1 MASSQPTSPVRSPS
15 PDRFELSP
23 NSKLKKLLAGVDSD
37 SDEDS
42 TRVAKKTSP
51 FARRASPT
59 ASDRSNDA
67 PGRDS
72 SDEDVQP
79 RGRVASRM
87 QTAQDDARARVRNM
101 LQNATAKQSRA
112 GSADVEMANSAAPGA
127 GAPASDSEDDIVRPR
142 GRLASR
148 MQGVDKSAEQVTTPA
163 MEEPAAAAAAATGMH
178 QASRDA
184 EDSEMADGGADDE
197 EGGVSVRPR
206 KIRQR
211 QRRRSK
217 TPGSDVASPQREASP
232 GLFVTPS
239 KSPTS
244 AQPSSQAEDSGS
256 DAEVPVLKSNRFQA
270 LVEKKRQ
277 ERLAREAEEA
287 RKREARAAAAAE
299 ELGDD
304 NEDDV
309 SDISDDEGGRK
320 LTQTQ
325 KAKTRPS
332 RQASKKALEEMN
344 RETQRMQ
351 RAMQLAH
358 EAKTKKKIPKATL
371 FERFNFNPGGPAA
384 KDKLQS
390 SSRPQTPTSA
400 KSTDAEMRDQETPPS
415 SPPARVEDVLGKD
428 LVGLQSQAGAT
439 VPQPTTTGK
448 EQAEENDDDFPDLM
462 DMQAFARKPVDK
474 GKGKAQTPELDT
486 KRPSKRQVR
495 IKLPPMQA
503 NRVDL
508 GSGSNQDSGD
518 DDDLVILDEKRSKLD
533 ALFDRAPKDKTK
545 ESRSLYALRQLAHL
559 NSPERKAHRKNDRAA
574 MTPGELQAFLNQRAR
589 DQARLEKERRMEML
603 KAKGIHIQT
612 EEERERD
619 REQIEDMVA
628 RARREAEEIM
638 AREREDAKKEKR
650 SSDNADPLAWDD
662 SASDDDYVD
671 GENQN
676 AAEVELSGS
685 EVDDED
691 EDMVDGDAADEEDD
705 DAGGHDRN
713 NEDSAARPFVD
724 DDAEEDSASEGSSSG
739 VSFVDPDEEEERHRW
754 GASDEEADE
763 APAFVQARRPR
774 KPTAIVP
781 DEADEE
787 KDGLPALL
795 RARRQKRHT
804 AIISDDEDG
813 SDVEATLKPSTHNSL
828 MTPAPKSRTVDIT
841 PAPNSASP
849 EVPKS
854 VLRSANKTFI
864 PGLPVNA
871 GGPAGLGLTQIFA
884 GTMESQAAAPFEGS
898 PSQPMPTFDNFPDS
912 QFSQRVTDSAD
923 GMVLDSQPV
932 PATQQNETQA
942 GDESQIQFNF
952 TQSQTHG
959 LDSLLR
965 DDIMT
970 QASDMMNPSQDD
982 GFQDWTPLKERFVEP
997 PSATADTVA
1006 HDASQTADL
1015 SHQSPLVQ
1023 KRGRLIRKAAV
1034 ASDSEEEDEVADSIA
1049 KPTAFNVLQDAAAK
1063 EKKRKAREDF
1073 MKKKSKAKEM
1083 VEEQAEE
1090 SEDEYA
1096 GLGGVDGED
1105 SDDDDAA
1112 SVHEMIDD
1120 QTQNNQADGVA
1131 LAKFYADRAREDDE
1145 KQVDKLFKDIT
1156 TGMLRRK
1163 RGAGEFD
1170 LDDEDDGGEARRR
1183 MKRRQFAKMQKAL
1196 FADERISKVAEN
1208 PRNQAFMRTIE
1219 DIGSDEEMDFLYEPA
1234 PADSKDSQEESQ
1246 DNQPQGAASVVPDS
1260 QPAAIGSMAA
1270 PPKRAPAAERRTKP
1284 AKKPSNIG
1292 EIRETLSNLLD
1303 EPSGNSIISATDFG
1317 SDSEEEGAGAGG
1329 EDDTESSNKENANP
1343 RRRARHAGQ
1352 VVDRISLKRQGS
1364 SNVSNASAGGGGG
1377 RLAFAAPNSSGSGG
1391 FKVPALLRRATT
1403 NSLIS
1408 TGSSASTSGASG
1420 KGGAGG
1426 GAGGGFGEDAKIK
1439 TKAGKRSGISYLAR
1453 ENDRRKAVD
1462 EAEKRR
1468 EQRKFRAVE
1477 GRSKVVGGLFG
1488 AGKFE

>member
-37 SDEDS
+37 SDEDN
-42 TRVAKKTSP
+42 TQVPKKTSP
-51 FARRASPT
+51 FARRVSPT

-67 PGRDS
+67 PERDS
-72 SDEDVQP
+72 SDEDAQP
-79 RGRVASRM
+79 RGPLASRM
-87 QTAQDDARARVRNM
+87 QAAQDDARARVRNM
-101 LQNATAKQSRA
+101 LQHANAKQSRA
-112 GSADVEMANSAAPGA
+112 GSADVEMANSTAPGA
-127 GAPASDSEDDIVRPR
+127 PGSDSEDDIVRPR

-148 MQGVDKSAEQVTTPA
+148 MQGGDKSAEQVA
-163 MEEPAAAAAAATGMH
+163 RLVMEESAAVTGTH
-178 QASRDA
+178 QACKDG

-197 EGGVSVRPR
+197 EGEVSIRQR

-211 QRRRSK
+211 RSK
-217 TPGSDVASPQREASP
+217 TPESNVASPQREASP

-239 KSPTS
+239 KSPTA

-256 DAEVPVLKSNRFQA
+256 DADVPVLKSNRFQA
-270 LVEKKRQ
+270 LIEKKRN

-287 RKREARAAAAAE
+287 RKREARAAVAE

-304 NEDDV
+304 NDDDV

-358 EAKTKKKIPKATL
+358 EAKTKKKIPTATL
-371 FERFNFNPGGPAA
+371 FERFNFNPGGNAA

-390 SSRPQTPTSA
+390 SSGPQTPTSA
-400 KSTDAEMRDQETPPS
+400 KSTDAEMRDRDTPPS

-428 LVGLQSQAGAT
+428 LVGLQSHAGAT
-439 VPQPTTTGK
+439 VPQPTTVRPE
-448 EQAEENDDDFPDLM
+448 EQAVENEDDFPDLM

-474 GKGKAQTPELDT
+474 GKGKANTPEVDT

-495 IKLPPMQA
+495 IKLPPMKA

-518 DDDLVILDEKRSKLD
+518 DDDLVILDEKRSRLD

-559 NSPERKAHRKNDRAA
+559 DSPERKAQRKAGKAA

-619 REQIEDMVA
+619 REHIEDMVA

-650 SSDNADPLAWDD
+650 SSGKADPLAWDD
-662 SASDDDYVD
+662 SASDDDYVE

-676 AAEVELSGS
+676 AAEVDLSGS
-685 EVDDED
+685 EVDGED
-691 EDMVDGDAADEEDD
+691 DDMIDGDATDEENE
-705 DAGGHDRN
+705 DAGEQDRN
-713 NEDSAARPFVD
+713 KQDSAARPFVD
-724 DDAEEDSASEGSSSG
+724 EDAEEDSASEASSSG
-739 VSFVDPDEEEERHRW
+739 PSFVDPDEEEERHRW

-763 APAFVQARRPR
+763 APAFVQARRPK

-781 DEADEE
+781 DEEAD
-787 KDGLPALL
+787 DVPALI

-804 AIISDDEDG
+804 VIMSDDEDG
-813 SDVEATLKPSTHNSL
+813 SDVEATPKPKTRPFI

-841 PAPNSASP
+841 PAPNSASSP

-864 PGLPVNA
+864 PGLPVNV
-871 GGPAGLGLTQIFA
+871 GGPAGLCLTQIFA
-884 GTMESQAAAPFEGS
+884 GTMDSQTAAPFEGS
-898 PSQPMPTFDNFPDS
+898 PSQPMPTFDNNFPDS
-912 QFSQRVTDSAD
+912 QFSQRATDSAD
-923 GMVLDSQPV
+923 GMVIDSQLV
-932 PATQQNETQA
+932 PATEQNETLA

-970 QASDMMNPSQDD
+970 QASDMMDPTQDD
-982 GFQDWTPLKERFVEP
+982 GFQDWTPLKERFVDP
-997 PSATADTVA
+997 PSATADTVPG
-1006 HDASQTADL
+1006 DASQAGDL

-1023 KRGRLIRKAAV
+1023 KRGRLIRKAAL
-1034 ASDSEEEDEVADSIA
+1034 ASESEEEAEVADSIA

-1063 EKKRKAREDF
+1063 EKRRKAREDF
-1073 MKKKSKAKEM
+1073 IKKKSKAKEM

-1105 SDDDDAA
+1105 SDEDDAA

-1120 QTQNNQADGVA
+1120 QTQNNQADEVA
-1131 LAKFYADRAREDDE
+1131 IAKFYVDRAREDDE

-1170 LDDEDDGGEARRR
+1170 LDDDDDGGEARRR

-1234 PADSKDSQEESQ
+1234 PGGNKDSQDESQ
-1246 DNQPQGAASVVPDS
+1246 DNQPPSPAFIVPDS
-1260 QPAAIGSMAA
+1260 QPAATGTMAA

-1303 EPSGNSIISATDFG
+1303 EPSGNSIVSATDFG
-1317 SDSEEEGAGAGG
+1317 SDSEEEGG
-1329 EDDTESSNKENANP
+1329 DDVNNESSNKENANP
-1343 RRRARHAGQ
+1343 RRARHTGQ

-1364 SNVSNASAGGGGG
+1364 SNMSNASTGGGGG
-1377 RLAFAAPNSSGSGG
+1377 GGARLAFAAPNSNSGG

-1408 TGSSASTSGASG
+1408 TGSSASTASG
-1420 KGGAGG
+1420 KGGAAAAAA
-1426 GAGGGFGEDAKIK
+1426 AGTGSAGGFGDDAKIK
-1439 TKAGKRSGISYLAR
+1439 SKAGKRSGISYLAR

>member
-23 NSKLKKLLAGVDSD
+23 NTKLKKLLAAVDSD
-37 SDEDS
+37 SDDGD
-42 TRVAKKTSP
+42 TRVSTKTP
-51 FARRASPT
+51 QFARRASPAT
-59 ASDRSNDA
+59 SNRSNDA
-67 PGRDS
+67 PERAS
-72 SDEDVQP
+72 SDDDVQLQ
-79 RGRVASRM
+79 GQIASRM
-87 QTAQDDARARVRNM
+87 QSSRDDARARVRNM
-101 LQNATAKQSRA
+101 LQSSKAKQSR
-112 GSADVEMANSAAPGA
+112 GDSADVEMSVTAASLGH
-127 GAPASDSEDDIVRPR
+127 GSDSEDDIFRPR

-148 MQGVDKSAEQVTTPA
+148 MKGGDKMDSPPNLDKSTTEA
-163 MEEPAAAAAAATGMH
+163 MDTDQPSNDPE
-178 QASRDA
+178 DA
-184 EDSEMADGGADDE
+184 EMADGGADDE
-197 EGGVSVRPR
+197 EEDTPVKHR
-206 KIRQR
+206 KLKQR
-211 QRRRSK
+211 QRRSK
-217 TPGSDVASPQREASP
+217 TPDSNITTPQKDASP

-244 AQPSSQAEDSGS
+244 AQPSSQADGSGS
-256 DAEVPVLKSNRFQA
+256 DGDVPALKSNRFQA
-270 LVEKKRQ
+270 LVEKKRT

-287 RKREARAAAAAE
+287 RKREARAAVAE

-304 NEDDV
+304 NDDDV

-325 KAKTRPS
+325 KAKARPS
-332 RQASKKALEEMN
+332 RKASKKALEEMN

-358 EAKTKKKIPKATL
+358 EAKTKKKITKATL
-371 FERFNFNPGGPAA
+371 FERFNFNPGGNATNEKP
-384 KDKLQS
+384 QS
-390 SSRPQTPTSA
+390 SSRPQTPASV
-400 KSTDAEMRDQETPPS
+400 KSTDAEMRDPETPPS

-428 LVGLQSQAGAT
+428 LAGLQSQVGIP
-439 VPQPTTTGK
+439 VPLPTNSESQGQD
-448 EQAEENDDDFPDLM
+448 EEENDFPDLM

-474 GKGKAQTPELDT
+474 GKGKAVTPELDI
-486 KRPSKRQVR
+486 KPRSKRQVR

-503 NRVDL
+503 NRVEL
-508 GSGSNQDSGD
+508 GSENIHNDND
-518 DDDLVILDEKRSKLD
+518 DDDLLILDARRSKLD
-533 ALFDRAPKDKTK
+533 ALFDRAPKDKSK

-559 NSPERKAHRKNDRAA
+559 DSPERKSHKKSDKAA

-589 DQARLEKERRMEML
+589 DQARLEKQRRMEML
-603 KAKGIHIQT
+603 KAKGIHVQT

-650 SSDNADPLAWDD
+650 ASGKSDPLAWDD
-662 SASDDDYVD
+662 SGSDDDDYVEE
-671 GENQN
+671 GEDQN
-676 AAEVELSGS
+676 TGQVELSGS
-685 EVDDED
+685 EDDGDED
-691 EDMVDGDAADEEDD
+691 KVPGDDVDEQEDD
-705 DAGGHDRN
+705 DAAEQGSPKQ
-713 NEDSAARPFVD
+713 ESAARALVD
-724 DDAEEDSASEGSSSG
+724 EDAQDDSASEISASD

-763 APAFVQARRPR
+763 APAFVQARRPKR
-774 KPTAIVP
+774 PTAVV
-781 DEADEE
+781 
-787 KDGLPALL
+787 
-795 RARRQKRHT
+795 
-804 AIISDDEDG
+804 SDDED
-813 SDVEATLKPSTHNSL
+813 DVGATPKPKAHSVAF
-828 MTPAPKSRTVDIT
+828 TPVPKPKAAAFT
-841 PAPNSASP
+841 PGPNSASP
-849 EVPKS
+849 EVPTS

-871 GGPAGLGLTQIFA
+871 GSPAGLGLTQIFA
-884 GTMESQAAAPFEGS
+884 GTMDSQAAPFESS

-912 QFSQRVTDSAD
+912 QFSEKATDSVD
-923 GMVLDSQPV
+923 GMVLDSQPIS
-932 PATQQNETQA
+932 ATQQTEIQA
-942 GDESQIQFNF
+942 GDKESQIQFNF

-970 QASDMMNPSQDD
+970 QTSDFVDPTQDD
-982 GFQDWTPLKERFVEP
+982 GFQDWTPLKERFIEP
-997 PSATADTVA
+997 PSATADTVV
-1006 HDASQTADL
+1006 HDPSQVEDI
-1015 SHQSPLVQ
+1015 SHQSPLLQ
-1023 KRGRLIRKAAV
+1023 KRGRLRRKAVV
-1034 ASDSEEEDEVADSIA
+1034 ASDSEEEVEGAHSVT
-1049 KPTAFNVLQDAAAK
+1049 KPSAFNVLQDAAAK
-1063 EKKRKAREDF
+1063 EKRQKAREEF
-1073 MKKKSKAKEM
+1073 IKKKSKARDM
-1083 VEEQAEE
+1083 VEEQAQE

-1096 GLGGVDGED
+1096 GLGGADGED

-1120 QTQNNQADGVA
+1120 NTQNNKEDGVN
-1131 LAKFYADRAREDDE
+1131 LAKFYADRARADDE

-1196 FADERISKVAEN
+1196 FTDERISKVAEN

-1219 DIGSDEEMDFLYEPA
+1219 DIGSDEEMEFLYEPA
-1234 PADSKDSQEESQ
+1234 PNDNQDSQEDSQ
-1246 DNQPQGAASVVPDS
+1246 NNQAQSATAVVPDS
-1260 QPAAIGSMAA
+1260 QPVAAGSMRA
-1270 PPKRAPAAERRTKP
+1270 PAKPAKRAPAADRRTKTG
-1284 AKKPSNIG
+1284 KKPSDIG
-1292 EIRETLSNLLD
+1292 EIRETLSSLLD
-1303 EPSGNSIISATDFG
+1303 EPSGNSFVSATDFG
-1317 SDSEEEGAGAGG
+1317 SDSEEEGGD
-1329 EDDTESSNKENANP
+1329 ENDSESSNKENANP
-1343 RRRARHAGQ
+1343 RRGRIRHAGQ

-1364 SNVSNASAGGGGG
+1364 SNVSTTSNGG
-1377 RLAFAAPNSSGSGG
+1377 RLAFAAPNSSNAS

-1408 TGSSASTSGASG
+1408 TGSSTSG
-1420 KGGAGG
+1420 KGAAASNGG
-1426 GAGGGFGEDAKIK
+1426 SAGGFGEDAKIK
-1439 TKAGKRSGISYLAR
+1439 SKAGKKSGISYLAR

>member
-23 NSKLKKLLAGVDSD
+23 NSKLKKLLANVDSD
-37 SDEDS
+37 SDEDN
-42 TRVAKKTSP
+42 TRVPTRASP
-51 FARRASPT
+51 FARRGSPT

-67 PGRDS
+67 PERDS

-79 RGRVASRM
+79 RGRIASRM
-87 QTAQDDARARVRNM
+87 QTAQDDARARVRDM
-101 LQNATAKQSRA
+101 LQNSNARQGRA
-112 GSADVEMANSAAPGA
+112 GSADVEMADSTAA
-127 GAPASDSEDDIVRPR
+127 GAQGSDSEDDIIQPR

-148 MQGVDKSAEQVTTPA
+148 MKGGDKSIEQVTRPDV
-163 MEEPAAAAAAATGMH
+163 EESTTAALGTD
-178 QASRDA
+178 QASKDIEDA
-184 EDSEMADGGADDE
+184 EMADGGADDE
-197 EGGVSVRPR
+197 EGGASVRPR

-211 QRRRSK
+211 QRRSK
-217 TPGSDVASPQREASP
+217 TPESNIVSPHKEASP

-256 DAEVPVLKSNRFQA
+256 DADVPVLKSNRFQA
-270 LVEKKRQ
+270 LVEKKRN

-287 RKREARAAAAAE
+287 RKREARAAAAE

-304 NEDDV
+304 NDDDV

-325 KAKTRPS
+325 KAKNRPS

-344 RETQRMQ
+344 RETQRIQ

-358 EAKTKKKIPKATL
+358 EAKTKKKITTATL
-371 FERFNFNPGGPAA
+371 FERFNFNPGGKAA
-384 KDKLQS
+384 KEKLQS

-428 LVGLQSQAGAT
+428 LAGLQSQAGAP
-439 VPQPTTTGK
+439 VPQPTTARPE
-448 EQAEENDDDFPDLM
+448 EQAEGNEDDFPDLM

-474 GKGKAQTPELDT
+474 GKGKAKTPELDT
-486 KRPSKRQVR
+486 KRSSKRQVR

-503 NRVDL
+503 NRIDL
-508 GSGSNQDSGD
+508 GTGSNQDSGD
-518 DDDLVILDEKRSKLD
+518 DDDLLILDEKRSKLD

-559 NSPERKAHRKNDRAA
+559 NSPERKAHRKTDKAA

-589 DQARLEKERRMEML
+589 DQARAEKERRMEML

-619 REQIEDMVA
+619 REQIEDIVA

-638 AREREDAKKEKR
+638 ARERDDAKKEKR
-650 SSDNADPLAWDD
+650 SSDKFDPLAWDE
-662 SASDDDYVD
+662 SGSDDDYVEE
-671 GENQN
+671 GEKQSD
-676 AAEVELSGS
+676 AEVELSGS
-685 EVDDED
+685 EED
-691 EDMVDGDAADEEDD
+691 EEDENMVDGDAVDEENDD
-705 DAGGHDRN
+705 DAGEQDRT
-713 NEDSAARPFVD
+713 EQDSAARPFVD
-724 DDAEEDSASEGSSSG
+724 EDAEEDSASEASSSG
-739 VSFVDPDEEEERHRW
+739 LSFVDPDEEEERHRW
-754 GASDEEADE
+754 GASDEEADT
-763 APAFVQARRPR
+763 APAFVQARRPK

-781 DEADEE
+781 DEEADET
-787 KDGLPALL
+787 PALV
-795 RARRQKRHT
+795 RGRRPKRPT

-813 SDVEATLKPSTHNSL
+813 SDVEATPKPKTHPST
-828 MTPAPKSRTVDIT
+828 MTPAPKLRTVDIT

-884 GTMESQAAAPFEGS
+884 GTMDSQAAALGGS

-912 QFSQRVTDSAD
+912 QFSQKATDSAD

-970 QASDMMNPSQDD
+970 QASDLMNPSQDD

-997 PSATADTVA
+997 PSASADTVV
-1006 HDASQTADL
+1006 HDVSQAMDL

-1034 ASDSEEEDEVADSIA
+1034 ASDSEEEVEGADSIT
-1049 KPTAFNVLQDAAAK
+1049 KPTAFNILQDAAAK

-1073 MKKKSKAKEM
+1073 IKKKSKAKEM

-1105 SDDDDAA
+1105 SDDDDA

-1131 LAKFYADRAREDDE
+1131 LAKFYA
-1145 KQVDKLFKDIT
+1145 
-1156 TGMLRRK
+1156 
-1163 RGAGEFD
+1163 
-1170 LDDEDDGGEARRR
+1170 
-1183 MKRRQFAKMQKAL
+1183 
-1196 FADERISKVAEN
+1196 
-1208 PRNQAFMRTIE
+1208 
-1219 DIGSDEEMDFLYEPA
+1219 
-1234 PADSKDSQEESQ
+1234 
-1246 DNQPQGAASVVPDS
+1246 
-1260 QPAAIGSMAA
+1260 
-1270 PPKRAPAAERRTKP
+1270 
-1284 AKKPSNIG
+1284 
-1292 EIRETLSNLLD
+1292 
-1303 EPSGNSIISATDFG
+1303 
-1317 SDSEEEGAGAGG
+1317 
-1329 EDDTESSNKENANP
+1329 
-1343 RRRARHAGQ
+1343 
-1352 VVDRISLKRQGS
+1352 
-1364 SNVSNASAGGGGG
+1364 
-1377 RLAFAAPNSSGSGG
+1377 
-1391 FKVPALLRRATT
+1391 
-1403 NSLIS
+1403 
-1408 TGSSASTSGASG
+1408 
-1420 KGGAGG
+1420 
-1426 GAGGGFGEDAKIK
+1426 
-1439 TKAGKRSGISYLAR
+1439 
-1453 ENDRRKAVD
+1453 
-1462 EAEKRR
+1462 
-1468 EQRKFRAVE
+1468 
-1477 GRSKVVGGLFG
+1477 
-1488 AGKFE
+1488 

>member
-37 SDEDS
+37 SDDDNN
-42 TRVAKKTSP
+42 RVPKKKTSP

-59 ASDRSNDA
+59 ASNRSHDA
-67 PGRDS
+67 PERDS
-72 SDEDVQP
+72 SDDDVRP
-79 RGRVASRM
+79 SGPIASRM
-87 QTAQDDARARVRNM
+87 QAAQDDARARVRDM
-101 LQNATAKQSRA
+101 LQNPNAKQSRA
-112 GSADVEMANSAAPGA
+112 GSADIEMADSAAA
-127 GAPASDSEDDIVRPR
+127 GARGSDSEDDIVRPR

-148 MQGVDKSAEQVTTPA
+148 MQGGDKTAEQVTRSDT
-163 MEEPAAAAAAATGMH
+163 EETATTAIITDQSSKGVV
-178 QASRDA
+178 

-197 EGGVSVRPR
+197 KGGVSVRPR

-211 QRRRSK
+211 QRRSK
-217 TPGSDVASPQREASP
+217 TPESNVASPQREASP

-244 AQPSSQAEDSGS
+244 AQPSSQAGDSGS
-256 DAEVPVLKSNRFQA
+256 DADVPVLKSNRFQA
-270 LVEKKRQ
+270 LVEKKRN

-287 RKREARAAAAAE
+287 RKREARAAAAQ

-358 EAKTKKKIPKATL
+358 EAKTKKKIPTSTL
-371 FERFNFNPGGPAA
+371 FERFNFNPGGHAA
-384 KDKLQS
+384 KEKLQS

-439 VPQPTTTGK
+439 VPQPTTTRPEK
-448 EQAEENDDDFPDLM
+448 QAEDNDDDFPDLM

-474 GKGKAQTPELDT
+474 GKGKARTPERDT

-508 GSGSNQDSGD
+508 GSWSNQDSGD
-518 DDDLVILDEKRSKLD
+518 DDDLVILDERRSKLD
-533 ALFDRAPKDKTK
+533 ALFERAPKDKTK

-559 NSPERKAHRKNDRAA
+559 NSPERKAHRKTDKAA
-574 MTPGELQAFLNQRAR
+574 MTPGQLQAFLNQRAR
-589 DQARLEKERRMEML
+589 DQAKLEKERRMEML

-619 REQIEDMVA
+619 REQVEDMVA

-650 SSDNADPLAWDD
+650 SSSTADPLAWDD
-662 SASDDDYVD
+662 SASDDDYVEGD
-671 GENQN
+671 NQS

-685 EVDDED
+685 DVDEED
-691 EDMVDGDAADEEDD
+691 EEMVDGEAVGEEND
-705 DAGGHDRN
+705 DAGEQDRGN
-713 NEDSAARPFVD
+713 QDSAARPFVD
-724 DDAEEDSASEGSSSG
+724 EDAEEDSGSEASSSG
-739 VSFVDPDEEEERHRW
+739 LSFVDPDEEEERHRW

-763 APAFVQARRPR
+763 APAFAQARRPKR
-774 KPTAIVP
+774 PTAIVP
-781 DEADEE
+781 DEEAD
-787 KDGLPALL
+787 DVPALM
-795 RARRQKRHT
+795 RARRQKRLT

-813 SDVEATLKPSTHNSL
+813 SDVEATPKPKTHPST

-841 PAPNSASP
+841 PAPNSDSP

-884 GTMESQAAAPFEGS
+884 GTMDSQAGAPFEGS

-912 QFSQRVTDSAD
+912 QFSQKATDSAD
-923 GMVLDSQPV
+923 GMVFDSQPV
-932 PATQQNETQA
+932 PATQQNETQT
-942 GDESQIQFNF
+942 GDESQIEFNF
-952 TQSQTHG
+952 SQSQTHG

-970 QASDMMNPSQDD
+970 QASDGMNPTQDD
-982 GFQDWTPLKERFVEP
+982 GFQDWTPLKERFIEP
-997 PSATADTVA
+997 LSATADTVA
-1006 HDASQTADL
+1006 HDASQAVDL

-1023 KRGRLIRKAAV
+1023 KRGRLIRKAAA
-1034 ASDSEEEDEVADSIA
+1034 ASDSEEEIEGADSIT

-1063 EKKRKAREDF
+1063 EKKRKAREEF
-1073 MKKKSKAKEM
+1073 IKKKSKAKEM
-1083 VEEQAEE
+1083 VHEQAEE

-1170 LDDEDDGGEARRR
+1170 LDDDDDGGEARRR

-1208 PRNQAFMRTIE
+1208 PRNHAFMRTIE

-1234 PADSKDSQEESQ
+1234 PGDNKDSQEDSQ
-1246 DNQPQGAASVVPDS
+1246 DNQPQSTASVVPDS
-1260 QPAAIGSMAA
+1260 QPAAAGTMNA

-1303 EPSGNSIISATDFG
+1303 DPSGNSIISATDFG
-1317 SDSEEEGAGAGG
+1317 SDSEEEGGD
-1329 EDDTESSNKENANP
+1329 EDNTESSNKENANP
-1343 RRRARHAGQ
+1343 RRARHAGQ

-1364 SNVSNASAGGGGG
+1364 SNVSNASTGGGGG
-1377 RLAFAAPNSSGSGG
+1377 GARLAFAAPNSSSGG

-1408 TGSSASTSGASG
+1408 TGSSSAASR
-1420 KGGAGG
+1420 KGGGGAAAAAGG
-1426 GAGGGFGEDAKIK
+1426 GSSAGAGSAGGFGEDAKIK
-1439 TKAGKRSGISYLAR
+1439 SKAGKRSGISYLAR

>member
-23 NSKLKKLLAGVDSD
+23 NSKLKKLLAAVDSD
-37 SDEDS
+37 SDDGHNRAA
-42 TRVAKKTSP
+42 TTTP
-51 FARRASPT
+51 QFAQRASPT
-59 ASDRSNDA
+59 ASNRSNDA
-67 PGRDS
+67 PERDS
-72 SDEDVQP
+72 SDDDVHP
-79 RGRVASRM
+79 RGRIASRM
-87 QTAQDDARARVRNM
+87 QNGQNDARARVREL
-101 LQNATAKQSRA
+101 LQNADAKQSRG
-112 GSADVEMANSAAPGA
+112 GSADVVMADT
-127 GAPASDSEDDIVRPR
+127 ASGLGQGSEDDIFRPR

-148 MQGVDKSAEQVTTPA
+148 MQGGDKKTEENTDSSPKKSAKEA
-163 MEEPAAAAAAATGMH
+163 MATNH
-178 QASRDA
+178 PSNDP
-184 EDSEMADGGADDE
+184 EDIQMADGGADDE
-197 EGGVSVRPR
+197 QEDDTPAKPR
-206 KIRQR
+206 KLKQR
-211 QRRRSK
+211 QRRSK
-217 TPGSDVASPQREASP
+217 TPESDIATPQKEASP

-244 AQPSSQAEDSGS
+244 AQPSSQAEGSGS
-256 DAEVPVLKSNRFQA
+256 EDDVPALKSNRFQA
-270 LVEKKRQ
+270 LVEKKRK

-299 ELGDD
+299 LGDD
-304 NEDDV
+304 NDDDV

-325 KAKTRPS
+325 KAKARPS
-332 RQASKKALEEMN
+332 RKASKKALEEMN

-358 EAKTKKKIPKATL
+358 EAKTKKKITKATL
-371 FERFNFNPGGPAA
+371 FERFNFNPGGNAM
-384 KDKLQS
+384 KEKLQS
-390 SSRPQTPTSA
+390 SRRPQTPGSA
-400 KSTDAEMRDQETPPS
+400 KSTDAEMRDPETPPS

-428 LVGLQSQAGAT
+428 LAGLQTQGGVSA
-439 VPQPTTTGK
+439 PQLTS
-448 EQAEENDDDFPDLM
+448 AEVEGQTEKDKDDFPDLLD

-474 GKGKAQTPELDT
+474 SKGKAETPELDI
-486 KRPSKRQVR
+486 KPLSKRQVR
-495 IKLPPMQA
+495 IKLPPMQS
-503 NRVDL
+503 NRVEL
-508 GSGSNQDSGD
+508 GPGNNNDGD
-518 DDDLVILDEKRSKLD
+518 DDDLVILDAKRSKLD
-533 ALFDRAPKDKTK
+533 ALFERAPTDKSK

-559 NSPERKAHRKNDRAA
+559 DSPERKAHKKSGKAA
-574 MTPGELQAFLNQRAR
+574 MTSGELLAFLNQRAR

-603 KAKGIHIQT
+603 KAKGIHVQT

-650 SSDNADPLAWDD
+650 ASGKADPLAWDD
-662 SASDDDYVD
+662 SGSDDDYVE
-671 GENQN
+671 GEEEQIS
-676 AAEVELSGS
+676 AEVELSGS
-685 EVDDED
+685 EEEEEDEQMVLGDDDDEQ
-691 EDMVDGDAADEEDD
+691 EDD
-705 DAGGHDRN
+705 
-713 NEDSAARPFVD
+713 NEERGRLKQESAALGFVD
-724 DDAEEDSASEGSSSG
+724 DDAEDGSASEISASDR
-739 VSFVDPDEEEERHRW
+739 SFVDPDEEEERHRW
-754 GASDEEADE
+754 GASDEEADK
-763 APAFVQARRPR
+763 APAFVQARRP
-774 KPTAIVP
+774 
-781 DEADEE
+781 
-787 KDGLPALL
+787 
-795 RARRQKRHT
+795 KRPT
-804 AIISDDEDG
+804 AIISDDEDEL
-813 SDVEATLKPSTHNSL
+813 DIEATPKPKAHSVTF
-828 MTPAPKSRTVDIT
+828 TPAPKPKAAAFT
-841 PAPNSASP
+841 PAPNSDSP
-849 EVPKS
+849 EVPTS

-884 GTMESQAAAPFEGS
+884 GTMDSQAMPFEGS

-912 QFSQRVTDSAD
+912 QFSQRATDSAD

-932 PATQQNETQA
+932 SATQQDETQV
-942 GDESQIQFNF
+942 GDKESQIQFNF

-970 QASDMMNPSQDD
+970 QTSDFMNPTQDD

-1006 HDASQTADL
+1006 HDPSQVEDI
-1015 SHQSPLVQ
+1015 SHQSPLLQ
-1023 KRGRLIRKAAV
+1023 KRGRLRRKAVV
-1034 ASDSEEEDEVADSIA
+1034 ASDSEDEANETNSA
-1049 KPTAFNVLQDAAAK
+1049 TKPSAFNVLQDAAAK
-1063 EKKRKAREDF
+1063 EKKRKAREEF
-1073 MKKKSKAKEM
+1073 IKKNSKAKEM
-1083 VEEQAEE
+1083 VEEQAQE

-1120 QTQNNQADGVA
+1120 HTQGNQADDIN
-1131 LAKFYADRAREDDE
+1131 LAKFYADRARAEDE

-1234 PADSKDSQEESQ
+1234 PDDNKDSQEGSQ
-1246 DNQPQGAASVVPDS
+1246 DNQAPKSASVVPDS
-1260 QPAAIGSMAA
+1260 QPVAAGNMNA
-1270 PPKRAPAAERRTKP
+1270 PARRAPAADRRPKTG
-1284 AKKPSNIG
+1284 KKPSDIG

-1303 EPSGNSIISATDFG
+1303 EPSGNSIISATEFG
-1317 SDSEEEGAGAGG
+1317 SDSEDDGGDEEDG
-1329 EDDTESSNKENANP
+1329 ESSNKENTNP
-1343 RRRARHAGQ
+1343 RRGRTQHAGQ

-1364 SNVSNASAGGGGG
+1364 SNVSTTSNGG
-1377 RLAFAAPNSSGSGG
+1377 RMAFAAPNSSSAG

-1408 TGSSASTSGASG
+1408 TGSSASG
-1420 KGGAGG
+1420 KGAAASNGG
-1426 GAGGGFGEDAKIK
+1426 SAGGFGDDAKIK
-1439 TKAGKRSGISYLAR
+1439 SKAGKKSGISYLAR
-1453 ENDRRKAVD
+1453 ENDRRKAID

-1468 EQRKFRAVE
+1468 EQKKFRAVE

>member
-23 NSKLKKLLAGVDSD
+23 NSKLKKLLATVDSD
-37 SDEDS
+37 SDEDNPRPP
-42 TRVAKKTSP
+42 TKTP
-51 FARRASPT
+51 HFARRASPT

-67 PGRDS
+67 PERAS
-72 SDEDVQP
+72 SDEDAQP

-87 QTAQDDARARVRNM
+87 QSGRDDARARVRDM
-101 LQNATAKQSRA
+101 LQNSDAKQSRTN
-112 GSADVEMANSAAPGA
+112 SDDVEMTDTVATGA
-127 GAPASDSEDDIVRPR
+127 QGSDSEDDIVQPR

-148 MQGVDKSAEQVTTPA
+148 MQGGDRSTDQGTRPGPEESAAEAIGTDQPSNSH
-163 MEEPAAAAAAATGMH
+163 E
-178 QASRDA
+178 DA
-184 EDSEMADGGADDE
+184 EMADGGADDE
-197 EGGVSVRPR
+197 EEAVSVRPR
-206 KIRQR
+206 KLKQR
-211 QRRRSK
+211 QRRSK
-217 TPGSDVASPQREASP
+217 TPESNLGTPQKEASP

-244 AQPSSQAEDSGS
+244 AQPSSQAEGSGS
-256 DAEVPVLKSNRFQA
+256 DEDVPVLKSNRFQA
-270 LVEKKRQ
+270 LVEKKRN

-287 RKREARAAAAAE
+287 RKREARAAAAE

-304 NEDDV
+304 NGDDV

-332 RQASKKALEEMN
+332 RQASKRALEEMN

-358 EAKTKKKIPKATL
+358 EAKTKKKITKATL
-371 FERFNFNPGGPAA
+371 FERFNFNPGGNAT
-384 KDKLQS
+384 KEKLQS

-400 KSTDAEMRDQETPPS
+400 KSTDAEMRDPETPPS

-428 LVGLQSQAGAT
+428 LVGLQSQAGVP
-439 VPQPTTTGK
+439 VPQPTAARIE
-448 EQAEENDDDFPDLM
+448 EQAEEDKDDFPDLM
-462 DMQAFARKPVDK
+462 DMQAFARKPIDK
-474 GKGKAQTPELDT
+474 GKQKAATPELDT

-508 GSGSNQDSGD
+508 GSGSNQDSHD
-518 DDDLVILDEKRSKLD
+518 DDDLVILDAKRSKLD

-559 NSPERKAHRKNDRAA
+559 DSPERKAHRKTDKAA

-589 DQARLEKERRMEML
+589 DQARLEKERRVEML
-603 KAKGIHIQT
+603 RAKGVHIQT

-650 SSDNADPLAWDD
+650 ASGKVDPLAWDE
-662 SASDDDYVD
+662 SGSDDDYVAEA
-671 GENQN
+671 ENEST
-676 AAEVELSGS
+676 AEVELSGS
-685 EVDDED
+685 EE
-691 EDMVDGDAADEEDD
+691 EEDD
-705 DAGGHDRN
+705 DAMVLGDDAIDQDDEAGEQERLN
-713 NEDSAARPFVD
+713 QESAARPFVD
-724 DDAEEDSASEGSSSG
+724 EDAEDDSASEASSSG
-739 VSFVDPDEEEERHRW
+739 PSFVDPDEEEERHRW

-763 APAFVQARRPR
+763 APAFVQARRPK

-781 DEADEE
+781 DDEE
-787 KDGLPALL
+787 DEDEARALVQ
-795 RARRQKRHT
+795 ARRRKRPT

-813 SDVEATLKPSTHNSL
+813 LDVEATPRPKAHPATL
-828 MTPAPKSRTVDIT
+828 TPAPKPKAVEFT

-884 GTMESQAAAPFEGS
+884 GTMDSQTMPFEGS
-898 PSQPMPTFDNFPDS
+898 PSQPMPTFDNFPVS
-912 QFSQRVTDSAD
+912 QFSQKATDSAD

-942 GDESQIQFNF
+942 GDQESQIQFNF

-959 LDSLLR
+959 LESLMR

-970 QASDMMNPSQDD
+970 QASDLMNPTQDD

-997 PSATADTVA
+997 PSATADTVVQ
-1006 HDASQTADL
+1006 DPSEASDL

-1023 KRGRLIRKAAV
+1023 KRGRLRRKAAV
-1034 ASDSEEEDEVADSIA
+1034 APDSEEEVDGADSTT
-1049 KPTAFNVLQDAAAK
+1049 KPSAFNILQDAAAK
-1063 EKKRKAREDF
+1063 EKKRKEREDF
-1073 MKKKSKAKEM
+1073 IKRKSKAKEM

-1120 QTQNNQADGVA
+1120 KTQNNQADGLE
-1131 LAKFYADRAREDDE
+1131 LAKFYADRARADDE

-1170 LDDEDDGGEARRR
+1170 LDDDDDGGEARRR

-1234 PADSKDSQEESQ
+1234 PGDNKDSQEGSQ
-1246 DNQPQGAASVVPDS
+1246 DNQAQSAVSIVPDS
-1260 QPAAIGSMAA
+1260 QPKAAGTMGT
-1270 PPKRAPAAERRTKP
+1270 PPKRAPAAERRTKTG
-1284 AKKPSNIG
+1284 KKPSDIG

-1317 SDSEEEGAGAGG
+1317 SDSEEEGDD
-1329 EDDTESSNKENANP
+1329 EDDGGSSNKENANP
-1343 RRRARHAGQ
+1343 RRSRARHAGQ
-1352 VVDRISLKRQGS
+1352 VVDRITLKRQGS
-1364 SNVSNASAGGGGG
+1364 SNVSNASNGG
-1377 RLAFAAPNSSGSGG
+1377 RLAFAAPSSSSAG

-1408 TGSSASTSGASG
+1408 TGSSSASG
-1420 KGGAGG
+1420 KGGAA
-1426 GAGGGFGEDAKIK
+1426 GAGSAGGFGEDAKIK
-1439 TKAGKRSGISYLAR
+1439 SKAGKKSGISYLAR

>member
-23 NSKLKKLLAGVDSD
+23 NSKLKKLLAAVDSD
-37 SDEDS
+37 SDEENPRLP
-42 TRVAKKTSP
+42 TKTP
-51 FARRASPT
+51 HFARRASPT

-67 PGRDS
+67 PERAS
-72 SDEDVQP
+72 SDEDAQP

-87 QTAQDDARARVRNM
+87 QSGRHDARARVRDM
-101 LQNATAKQSRA
+101 LQNSDAKQSRTN
-112 GSADVEMANSAAPGA
+112 SDDVEMTGTVATGA
-127 GAPASDSEDDIVRPR
+127 QGSDSEDDIVQPR

-148 MQGVDKSAEQVTTPA
+148 MQGGDTSTDQGTRPGPEKSAAEAIGTDQPSNGH
-163 MEEPAAAAAAATGMH
+163 E
-178 QASRDA
+178 DA
-184 EDSEMADGGADDE
+184 EMADGGADDE
-197 EGGVSVRPR
+197 EEAVSVRPR
-206 KIRQR
+206 KLKQR
-211 QRRRSK
+211 QRRSK
-217 TPGSDVASPQREASP
+217 TPESNLGTPQKEASP

-244 AQPSSQAEDSGS
+244 AQPSSQAEGSGS
-256 DAEVPVLKSNRFQA
+256 DEDVPVLKSNRFQA
-270 LVEKKRQ
+270 LVEKKRN

-287 RKREARAAAAAE
+287 RKREARAAVAE

-304 NEDDV
+304 NGDDV

-358 EAKTKKKIPKATL
+358 EAKTKKKITKATL
-371 FERFNFNPGGPAA
+371 FERFNFNPGGNAT
-384 KDKLQS
+384 KEKLQS

-400 KSTDAEMRDQETPPS
+400 KSTDAEMRDPETPPS

-428 LVGLQSQAGAT
+428 LVGLQSQAGVP
-439 VPQPTTTGK
+439 VPQPTTARIE
-448 EQAEENDDDFPDLM
+448 EQAEEDKDDFPDLM
-462 DMQAFARKPVDK
+462 DMQAFARKPIDK
-474 GKGKAQTPELDT
+474 GKQKAATPELDA

-508 GSGSNQDSGD
+508 GSGSNQDSHD
-518 DDDLVILDEKRSKLD
+518 DDDLVILDAKRSKLD

-559 NSPERKAHRKNDRAA
+559 DSPERKAHRKTDKAA
-574 MTPGELQAFLNQRAR
+574 MAPGELQAFLNQRAR

-603 KAKGIHIQT
+603 RAKGVHIQT

-650 SSDNADPLAWDD
+650 ASGKVDPLAWDE
-662 SASDDDYVD
+662 SGSDDDYVAEA
-671 GENQN
+671 ENEST
-676 AAEVELSGS
+676 AEVELSGS
-685 EVDDED
+685 EE
-691 EDMVDGDAADEEDD
+691 EEDD
-705 DAGGHDRN
+705 DAMVL
-713 NEDSAARPFVD
+713 EDDAVDQDDDEAGEQECLNQESAARPFVD
-724 DDAEEDSASEGSSSG
+724 EDAEDDSASEASSSG
-739 VSFVDPDEEEERHRW
+739 PSFVDPDEEEERHRW

-763 APAFVQARRPR
+763 APAFVQARRPK

-781 DEADEE
+781 DDEE
-787 KDGLPALL
+787 DEDEARALVQ
-795 RARRQKRHT
+795 ARRRKRPT

-813 SDVEATLKPSTHNSL
+813 LDVEATPRPKAHPATL
-828 MTPAPKSRTVDIT
+828 TPAPKPKAVEFT

-884 GTMESQAAAPFEGS
+884 GTMDSQTMPFEGS

-912 QFSQRVTDSAD
+912 QFSLKATDSAD
-923 GMVLDSQPV
+923 GMVLDSQRV
-932 PATQQNETQA
+932 PATQQNETQV
-942 GDESQIQFNF
+942 GDNESQIQLNF

-959 LDSLLR
+959 LESLLR

-970 QASDMMNPSQDD
+970 QASDLMNPTQDD

-997 PSATADTVA
+997 PSATADTVVQDPSEA
-1006 HDASQTADL
+1006 ADL

-1023 KRGRLIRKAAV
+1023 KRGRLRRKAAV
-1034 ASDSEEEDEVADSIA
+1034 ASDSEEEVNGADSTT
-1049 KPTAFNVLQDAAAK
+1049 KPSAFNILQDAAAK
-1063 EKKRKAREDF
+1063 EKKRKEREDF
-1073 MKKKSKAKEM
+1073 IKKKSKAKEM

-1120 QTQNNQADGVA
+1120 KTQNNQADGLE
-1131 LAKFYADRAREDDE
+1131 LAKFYADRARADDE

-1234 PADSKDSQEESQ
+1234 PGDNKDSQEGSQ
-1246 DNQPQGAASVVPDS
+1246 DNQAQSTVSVVPDS
-1260 QPAAIGSMAA
+1260 QPKAAGTMGA
-1270 PPKRAPAAERRTKP
+1270 PPKRAPAAERRTKTG
-1284 AKKPSNIG
+1284 KKPSDIG

-1317 SDSEEEGAGAGG
+1317 SDSEEEGDD
-1329 EDDTESSNKENANP
+1329 EDDGGSSNKENANP
-1343 RRRARHAGQ
+1343 RRSRARHAGQ
-1352 VVDRISLKRQGS
+1352 VVDRITLKRQGS
-1364 SNVSNASAGGGGG
+1364 SNVSTTSNGG
-1377 RLAFAAPNSSGSGG
+1377 RLAFAAPSSSSAG

-1408 TGSSASTSGASG
+1408 TGSSSASG
-1420 KGGAGG
+1420 KGGAAGAAG
-1426 GAGGGFGEDAKIK
+1426 AAGAGSAGGFGEDAKIK
-1439 TKAGKRSGISYLAR
+1439 SKAGKKSGISYLAR

>member
-23 NSKLKKLLAGVDSD
+23 NSKLKKLLAAVDSD
-37 SDEDS
+37 SDENN
-42 TRVAKKTSP
+42 TRVPKKKTP

-59 ASDRSNDA
+59 VSDRSNDA
-67 PGRDS
+67 PERVS
-72 SDEDVQP
+72 SDEDVRP
-79 RGRVASRM
+79 RGGIASRM
-87 QTAQDDARARVRNM
+87 HGGRDDARARVRDM
-101 LQNATAKQSRA
+101 LQNSKSKQSR
-112 GSADVEMANSAAPGA
+112 GESADVEMADSAAA
-127 GAPASDSEDDIVRPR
+127 GAQGSDSEDDIVRPR

-148 MQGVDKSAEQVTTPA
+148 MQGGDKSAEQGIRPGP
-163 MEEPAAAAAAATGMH
+163 EESATKAIGTD
-178 QASRDA
+178 QPSKGLEDA
-184 EDSEMADGGADDE
+184 EMADGGADDE
-197 EGGVSVRPR
+197 EEIVSARPR
-206 KIRQR
+206 KLKQR
-211 QRRRSK
+211 QRRSK
-217 TPGSDVASPQREASP
+217 TPDSNLATPRKEASP

-244 AQPSSQAEDSGS
+244 AQPSSQGEASGS
-256 DAEVPVLKSNRFQA
+256 DGDVPVLKSNRFQA
-270 LVEKKRQ
+270 LVEKKRN

-287 RKREARAAAAAE
+287 RKREARAAAAE

-304 NEDDV
+304 NDDDV

-325 KAKTRPS
+325 KAKARPS
-332 RQASKKALEEMN
+332 RKASKKALEEMN

-358 EAKTKKKIPKATL
+358 EAKTKKKITKATL
-371 FERFNFNPGGPAA
+371 FERFNFNPGGSAT
-384 KDKLQS
+384 KEKLQS

-400 KSTDAEMRDQETPPS
+400 KSTDAEMRDPETPPS

-428 LVGLQSQAGAT
+428 LAGLQSLAGVS
-439 VPQPTTTGK
+439 VPQPTTAK
-448 EQAEENDDDFPDLM
+448 MEEQPEENNDDFPDLA

-474 GKGKAQTPELDT
+474 GISKAGTPEPDI

-503 NRVDL
+503 NKVDL

-518 DDDLVILDEKRSKLD
+518 DDDLVILDARRSKLN
-533 ALFDRAPKDKTK
+533 ALFDRAPKDKSK

-559 NSPERKAHRKNDRAA
+559 DSPERKAYRKTDKTA

-650 SSDNADPLAWDD
+650 ASGKSDPLAWDD
-662 SASDDDYVD
+662 SGSDDDYEEEGEE
-671 GENQN
+671 GENQTS
-676 AAEVELSGS
+676 AEMELSGS
-685 EVDDED
+685 EVDEDDE
-691 EDMVDGDAADEEDD
+691 MASDGAAEQEDD
-705 DAGGHDRN
+705 DAEGQDRLDQN
-713 NEDSAARPFVD
+713 SAARAFVD
-724 DDAEEDSASEGSSSG
+724 EDAEDDSASETSSG
-739 VSFVDPDEEEERHRW
+739 VSFIDPDEEEERHRW

-763 APAFVQARRPR
+763 APAFVQARRPKR
-774 KPTAIVP
+774 PTAIVP
-781 DEADEE
+781 D
-787 KDGLPALL
+787 
-795 RARRQKRHT
+795 
-804 AIISDDEDG
+804 DEDEL
-813 SDVEATLKPSTHNSL
+813 DIEATPRPKAHPATL
-828 MTPAPKSRTVDIT
+828 TPAPKPKAVEFT

-864 PGLPVNA
+864 PGLTVDA

-884 GTMESQAAAPFEGS
+884 GTMDSQAVPFDGS

-912 QFSQRVTDSAD
+912 QFSQNATDSAG

-932 PATQQNETQA
+932 PATQENETQA
-942 GDESQIQFNF
+942 ADESQIQFNF

-970 QASDMMNPSQDD
+970 QASDLMNPTQDD

-997 PSATADTVA
+997 PSASADTLV
-1006 HDASQTADL
+1006 HDPSQALDL

-1023 KRGRLIRKAAV
+1023 KRGRLRRKAV
-1034 ASDSEEEDEVADSIA
+1034 VTSDSEEEVDGVDPAT

-1073 MKKKSKAKEM
+1073 IKKKSKAKEM

-1120 QTQNNQADGVA
+1120 HTQNNQTDDIA
-1131 LAKFYADRAREDDE
+1131 LAKFH
-1145 KQVDKLFKDIT
+1145 
-1156 TGMLRRK
+1156 G
-1163 RGAGEFD
+1163 
-1170 LDDEDDGGEARRR
+1170 
-1183 MKRRQFAKMQKAL
+1183 
-1196 FADERISKVAEN
+1196 
-1208 PRNQAFMRTIE
+1208 
-1219 DIGSDEEMDFLYEPA
+1219 
-1234 PADSKDSQEESQ
+1234 
-1246 DNQPQGAASVVPDS
+1246 
-1260 QPAAIGSMAA
+1260 
-1270 PPKRAPAAERRTKP
+1270 
-1284 AKKPSNIG
+1284 
-1292 EIRETLSNLLD
+1292 
-1303 EPSGNSIISATDFG
+1303 
-1317 SDSEEEGAGAGG
+1317 
-1329 EDDTESSNKENANP
+1329 
-1343 RRRARHAGQ
+1343 
-1352 VVDRISLKRQGS
+1352 
-1364 SNVSNASAGGGGG
+1364 
-1377 RLAFAAPNSSGSGG
+1377 
-1391 FKVPALLRRATT
+1391 
-1403 NSLIS
+1403 
-1408 TGSSASTSGASG
+1408 
-1420 KGGAGG
+1420 
-1426 GAGGGFGEDAKIK
+1426 
-1439 TKAGKRSGISYLAR
+1439 
-1453 ENDRRKAVD
+1453 
-1462 EAEKRR
+1462 
-1468 EQRKFRAVE
+1468 
-1477 GRSKVVGGLFG
+1477 
-1488 AGKFE
+1488 

>member
-37 SDEDS
+37 SEEDN
-42 TRVAKKTSP
+42 TGIPKKTSP

-67 PGRDS
+67 PERDL
-72 SDEDVQP
+72 SDEDLQP

-101 LQNATAKQSRA
+101 LQNANAKQSRA
-112 GSADVEMANSAAPGA
+112 GSADVEMTNSTAP

-148 MQGVDKSAEQVTTPA
+148 MQGGDKSAEQVMRPA
-163 MEEPAAAAAAATGMH
+163 VEESAAAATGTH
-178 QASRDA
+178 QGSKDV

-211 QRRRSK
+211 QRRSK
-217 TPGSDVASPQREASP
+217 TPESNVASPRREASP

-256 DAEVPVLKSNRFQA
+256 DADVPVLKSNRFQA
-270 LVEKKRQ
+270 LVEKKRN

-287 RKREARAAAAAE
+287 RKREARAAAAE

-304 NEDDV
+304 NGDDV
-309 SDISDDEGGRK
+309 SDISDDEGGRR

-371 FERFNFNPGGPAA
+371 FERFNFNPGGHAA

-439 VPQPTTTGK
+439 VPQPTTTSE
-448 EQAEENDDDFPDLM
+448 EQAKQNEDDFPDLM

-474 GKGKAQTPELDT
+474 GKAPELNT

-559 NSPERKAHRKNDRAA
+559 NSPERKAHRKTDKAA

-650 SSDNADPLAWDD
+650 SSGDDPLAWDD
-662 SASDDDYVD
+662 SGSDDDYVE
-671 GENQN
+671 GENRD

-685 EVDDED
+685 EVDEEED
-691 EDMVDGDAADEEDD
+691 EEMVDGDAADEENEE
-705 DAGGHDRN
+705 AGEQDRADQ
-713 NEDSAARPFVD
+713 DSAARPFVD
-724 DDAEEDSASEGSSSG
+724 EDAEEDSASEASSSG
-739 VSFVDPDEEEERHRW
+739 VSFVDPDEEDERHRW

-763 APAFVQARRPR
+763 APAFVQARRPK

-781 DEADEE
+781 DEEAD
-787 KDGLPALL
+787 DLPALI

-813 SDVEATLKPSTHNSL
+813 SDVEVTPRPETHTSL

-884 GTMESQAAAPFEGS
+884 GTMDSQAAAPFDS

-912 QFSQRVTDSAD
+912 QFSQKATDSAD

-932 PATQQNETQA
+932 PATQA

-970 QASDMMNPSQDD
+970 QASDAMNPTQDD

-1006 HDASQTADL
+1006 HDASQAADL

-1049 KPTAFNVLQDAAAK
+1049 KPSAFNVLQDAAAK

-1073 MKKKSKAKEM
+1073 IKKKSKAKEM

-1131 LAKFYADRAREDDE
+1131 LAKFYA
-1145 KQVDKLFKDIT
+1145 
-1156 TGMLRRK
+1156 
-1163 RGAGEFD
+1163 
-1170 LDDEDDGGEARRR
+1170 
-1183 MKRRQFAKMQKAL
+1183 
-1196 FADERISKVAEN
+1196 
-1208 PRNQAFMRTIE
+1208 
-1219 DIGSDEEMDFLYEPA
+1219 
-1234 PADSKDSQEESQ
+1234 
-1246 DNQPQGAASVVPDS
+1246 
-1260 QPAAIGSMAA
+1260 
-1270 PPKRAPAAERRTKP
+1270 
-1284 AKKPSNIG
+1284 
-1292 EIRETLSNLLD
+1292 
-1303 EPSGNSIISATDFG
+1303 
-1317 SDSEEEGAGAGG
+1317 
-1329 EDDTESSNKENANP
+1329 
-1343 RRRARHAGQ
+1343 
-1352 VVDRISLKRQGS
+1352 
-1364 SNVSNASAGGGGG
+1364 
-1377 RLAFAAPNSSGSGG
+1377 
-1391 FKVPALLRRATT
+1391 
-1403 NSLIS
+1403 
-1408 TGSSASTSGASG
+1408 
-1420 KGGAGG
+1420 
-1426 GAGGGFGEDAKIK
+1426 
-1439 TKAGKRSGISYLAR
+1439 
-1453 ENDRRKAVD
+1453 
-1462 EAEKRR
+1462 
-1468 EQRKFRAVE
+1468 
-1477 GRSKVVGGLFG
+1477 
-1488 AGKFE
+1488 

>member
-23 NSKLKKLLAGVDSD
+23 NSKLKKLLAAVDSD
-37 SDEDS
+37 SDGDN
-42 TRVAKKTSP
+42 TRVPTKTP
-51 FARRASPT
+51 HFARRASPT

-67 PGRDS
+67 PERAS
-72 SDEDVQP
+72 SDEDAQP
-79 RGRVASRM
+79 RGRIASRM
-87 QTAQDDARARVRNM
+87 QSGRDDARTRVRDM
-101 LQNATAKQSRA
+101 LQNSDTKQSR
-112 GSADVEMANSAAPGA
+112 GNSDDVEMADSVAA
-127 GAPASDSEDDIVRPR
+127 GAQGSDSEDDIVRPR

-148 MQGVDKSAEQVTTPA
+148 MQGGDRSTEGSTKPGPEESAAEAIGTDRPSNGL
-163 MEEPAAAAAAATGMH
+163 E
-178 QASRDA
+178 DA
-184 EDSEMADGGADDE
+184 EMADGGADDE
-197 EGGVSVRPR
+197 EEAVSTRPR
-206 KIRQR
+206 KLKQR
-211 QRRRSK
+211 QRRSK
-217 TPGSDVASPQREASP
+217 TPESNLGTPQKEASP

-244 AQPSSQAEDSGS
+244 AQPSSQADGSGS
-256 DAEVPVLKSNRFQA
+256 DEDVPVLKSNRFQA
-270 LVEKKRQ
+270 LVEKKRN

-287 RKREARAAAAAE
+287 RKREARAAAAE

-304 NEDDV
+304 KDDDV

-358 EAKTKKKIPKATL
+358 EAKTKKKITKATL
-371 FERFNFNPGGPAA
+371 FERFNFNPGGNAT
-384 KDKLQS
+384 KEKLQS

-400 KSTDAEMRDQETPPS
+400 KSTDAEMRDPETPPS

-428 LVGLQSQAGAT
+428 LVDLQSQSGAPVT
-439 VPQPTTTGK
+439 QPTTAATI
-448 EQAEENDDDFPDLM
+448 EQQAEENDDFPDLM

-474 GKGKAQTPELDT
+474 GKGKAETPELGI
-486 KRPSKRQVR
+486 KQPSKRQVR

-503 NRVDL
+503 NRIDL

-518 DDDLVILDEKRSKLD
+518 DDDLVILDAKRSKLD

-559 NSPERKAHRKNDRAA
+559 NSPERKAHRKTDKAA

-603 KAKGIHIQT
+603 RAKGVHIQT

-638 AREREDAKKEKR
+638 ARERDDAKKEKR
-650 SSDNADPLAWDD
+650 ASGKVDPLAWDE
-662 SASDDDYVD
+662 SGSDDDYVAE
-671 GENQN
+671 GENEST
-676 AAEVELSGS
+676 AEVELSGS
-685 EVDDED
+685 EE
-691 EDMVDGDAADEEDD
+691 EEEDD
-705 DAGGHDRN
+705 AMVLGDDAVDQDDDEAGEQERLN
-713 NEDSAARPFVD
+713 QESAARPFVD
-724 DDAEEDSASEGSSSG
+724 EDAEDDSASEGSSSG
-739 VSFVDPDEEEERHRW
+739 LSFVDPDEEEERHRW

-763 APAFVQARRPR
+763 APAFVQARRPK

-781 DEADEE
+781 DDEADEDE
-787 KDGLPALL
+787 ARALVQ
-795 RARRQKRHT
+795 ARRRKRPT

-813 SDVEATLKPSTHNSL
+813 SDVEATPRPKAHPATL
-828 MTPAPKSRTVDIT
+828 TPAPKPKAVEFT

-884 GTMESQAAAPFEGS
+884 GTMDSQAMPFDGS

-912 QFSQRVTDSAD
+912 QFSQKATDSAD

-942 GDESQIQFNF
+942 GDNESQIQFNF

-970 QASDMMNPSQDD
+970 QASDLMNPTQDD

-997 PSATADTVA
+997 PSATADTVVQ
-1006 HDASQTADL
+1006 DPSQAMDL

-1023 KRGRLIRKAAV
+1023 KRGRLRRKAAI
-1034 ASDSEEEDEVADSIA
+1034 ASDSEEEVDGADSNT
-1049 KPTAFNVLQDAAAK
+1049 KPSAFNILQDAAAK
-1063 EKKRKAREDF
+1063 EKKRKEREDF
-1073 MKKKSKAKEM
+1073 IKKKSKAKEM

-1120 QTQNNQADGVA
+1120 QTQNNKGDGLE
-1131 LAKFYADRAREDDE
+1131 LAKFYA
-1145 KQVDKLFKDIT
+1145 
-1156 TGMLRRK
+1156 
-1163 RGAGEFD
+1163 
-1170 LDDEDDGGEARRR
+1170 
-1183 MKRRQFAKMQKAL
+1183 
-1196 FADERISKVAEN
+1196 
-1208 PRNQAFMRTIE
+1208 
-1219 DIGSDEEMDFLYEPA
+1219 
-1234 PADSKDSQEESQ
+1234 
-1246 DNQPQGAASVVPDS
+1246 
-1260 QPAAIGSMAA
+1260 
-1270 PPKRAPAAERRTKP
+1270 
-1284 AKKPSNIG
+1284 
-1292 EIRETLSNLLD
+1292 
-1303 EPSGNSIISATDFG
+1303 
-1317 SDSEEEGAGAGG
+1317 
-1329 EDDTESSNKENANP
+1329 
-1343 RRRARHAGQ
+1343 
-1352 VVDRISLKRQGS
+1352 
-1364 SNVSNASAGGGGG
+1364 
-1377 RLAFAAPNSSGSGG
+1377 
-1391 FKVPALLRRATT
+1391 
-1403 NSLIS
+1403 
-1408 TGSSASTSGASG
+1408 
-1420 KGGAGG
+1420 
-1426 GAGGGFGEDAKIK
+1426 
-1439 TKAGKRSGISYLAR
+1439 
-1453 ENDRRKAVD
+1453 
-1462 EAEKRR
+1462 
-1468 EQRKFRAVE
+1468 
-1477 GRSKVVGGLFG
+1477 
-1488 AGKFE
+1488 

>member
-1 MASSQPTSPVRSPS
+1 
-15 PDRFELSP
+15 
-23 NSKLKKLLAGVDSD
+23 
-37 SDEDS
+37 
-42 TRVAKKTSP
+42 
-51 FARRASPT
+51 
-59 ASDRSNDA
+59 
-67 PGRDS
+67 
-72 SDEDVQP
+72 
-79 RGRVASRM
+79 
-87 QTAQDDARARVRNM
+87 M
-101 LQNATAKQSRA
+101 LQNSNARQGRA
-112 GSADVEMANSAAPGA
+112 GSADVEMADSTAA
-127 GAPASDSEDDIVRPR
+127 GAQGSDSEDDIIQPR

-148 MQGVDKSAEQVTTPA
+148 MKGGDKSIEQVTRPDV
-163 MEEPAAAAAAATGMH
+163 EESTTAALGTD
-178 QASRDA
+178 QASKDIEDA
-184 EDSEMADGGADDE
+184 EMADGGADDE
-197 EGGVSVRPR
+197 EGGASVRPR

-211 QRRRSK
+211 QRRSK
-217 TPGSDVASPQREASP
+217 TPESNIVSPHKEASP

-256 DAEVPVLKSNRFQA
+256 DADVPVLKSNRFQA
-270 LVEKKRQ
+270 LVEKKRN

-287 RKREARAAAAAE
+287 RKREARAAAAE

-304 NEDDV
+304 NDDDV

-325 KAKTRPS
+325 KAKNRPS

-344 RETQRMQ
+344 RETQRIQ

-358 EAKTKKKIPKATL
+358 EAKTKKKITTATL
-371 FERFNFNPGGPAA
+371 FERFNFNPGGKAA
-384 KDKLQS
+384 KEKLQS

-428 LVGLQSQAGAT
+428 LAGLQSQAGAP
-439 VPQPTTTGK
+439 VPQPTTARPE
-448 EQAEENDDDFPDLM
+448 EQAEGNEDDFPDLM

-474 GKGKAQTPELDT
+474 GKGKAKTPELDT
-486 KRPSKRQVR
+486 KRSSKRQVR

-503 NRVDL
+503 NRIDL
-508 GSGSNQDSGD
+508 GTGSNQDSGD
-518 DDDLVILDEKRSKLD
+518 DDDLLILDEKRSKLD

-559 NSPERKAHRKNDRAA
+559 NSPERKAHRKTDKAA

-589 DQARLEKERRMEML
+589 DQARAEKERRMEML

-619 REQIEDMVA
+619 REQIEDIVA

-638 AREREDAKKEKR
+638 ARERDDAKKEKR
-650 SSDNADPLAWDD
+650 SSDKFDPLAWDE
-662 SASDDDYVD
+662 SGSDDDYVEE
-671 GENQN
+671 GEKQSD
-676 AAEVELSGS
+676 AEVELSGS
-685 EVDDED
+685 EED
-691 EDMVDGDAADEEDD
+691 EEDENMVDGDAVDEENDD
-705 DAGGHDRN
+705 DAGEQDRT
-713 NEDSAARPFVD
+713 EQDSAARPFVD
-724 DDAEEDSASEGSSSG
+724 EDAEEDSASEASSSG
-739 VSFVDPDEEEERHRW
+739 LSFVDPDEEEERHRW
-754 GASDEEADE
+754 GASDEEADT
-763 APAFVQARRPR
+763 APAFVQARRPK

-781 DEADEE
+781 DEEADET
-787 KDGLPALL
+787 PALV
-795 RARRQKRHT
+795 RGRRPKRPT

-813 SDVEATLKPSTHNSL
+813 SDVEATPKPKTHPST
-828 MTPAPKSRTVDIT
+828 MTPAPKLRTVDIT

-884 GTMESQAAAPFEGS
+884 GTMDSQAAALGGS

-912 QFSQRVTDSAD
+912 QFSQKATDSAD

-970 QASDMMNPSQDD
+970 QASDLMNPSQDD

-997 PSATADTVA
+997 PSASADTVV
-1006 HDASQTADL
+1006 HDVSQAMDL

-1034 ASDSEEEDEVADSIA
+1034 ASDSEEEVEGADSIT
-1049 KPTAFNVLQDAAAK
+1049 KPTAFNILQDAAAK

-1073 MKKKSKAKEM
+1073 IKKKSKAKEM

-1105 SDDDDAA
+1105 SDDDDA

-1131 LAKFYADRAREDDE
+1131 LAKFYA
-1145 KQVDKLFKDIT
+1145 
-1156 TGMLRRK
+1156 
-1163 RGAGEFD
+1163 
-1170 LDDEDDGGEARRR
+1170 
-1183 MKRRQFAKMQKAL
+1183 
-1196 FADERISKVAEN
+1196 
-1208 PRNQAFMRTIE
+1208 
-1219 DIGSDEEMDFLYEPA
+1219 
-1234 PADSKDSQEESQ
+1234 
-1246 DNQPQGAASVVPDS
+1246 
-1260 QPAAIGSMAA
+1260 
-1270 PPKRAPAAERRTKP
+1270 
-1284 AKKPSNIG
+1284 
-1292 EIRETLSNLLD
+1292 
-1303 EPSGNSIISATDFG
+1303 
-1317 SDSEEEGAGAGG
+1317 
-1329 EDDTESSNKENANP
+1329 
-1343 RRRARHAGQ
+1343 
-1352 VVDRISLKRQGS
+1352 
-1364 SNVSNASAGGGGG
+1364 
-1377 RLAFAAPNSSGSGG
+1377 
-1391 FKVPALLRRATT
+1391 
-1403 NSLIS
+1403 
-1408 TGSSASTSGASG
+1408 
-1420 KGGAGG
+1420 
-1426 GAGGGFGEDAKIK
+1426 
-1439 TKAGKRSGISYLAR
+1439 
-1453 ENDRRKAVD
+1453 
-1462 EAEKRR
+1462 
-1468 EQRKFRAVE
+1468 
-1477 GRSKVVGGLFG
+1477 
-1488 AGKFE
+1488 

>member
-37 SDEDS
+37 SDDN
-42 TRVAKKTSP
+42 TRVPKKTSP

-59 ASDRSNDA
+59 ASNRSNDA
-67 PGRDS
+67 PERDS

-87 QTAQDDARARVRNM
+87 QTASDDARARVRNM
-101 LQNATAKQSRA
+101 LQNSNAKQSRA
-112 GSADVEMANSAAPGA
+112 GSVDVEMADSAAGA
-127 GAPASDSEDDIVRPR
+127 QGSDSEDDIIRPR

-148 MQGVDKSAEQVTTPA
+148 MQGGDKSSGQVTRPGV
-163 MEEPAAAAAAATGMH
+163 EESATATIGAD
-178 QASRDA
+178 QSSKDV
-184 EDSEMADGGADDE
+184 EDSEMVDGAADDE
-197 EGGVSVRPR
+197 EGGASVGRR

-211 QRRRSK
+211 QRRSK
-217 TPGSDVASPQREASP
+217 TPEASLASPQKEASP

-256 DAEVPVLKSNRFQA
+256 DVDVPVLKSNRFQA
-270 LVEKKRQ
+270 LVEKKRN

-287 RKREARAAAAAE
+287 RKREARAAAAE

-304 NEDDV
+304 NDDDV

-358 EAKTKKKIPKATL
+358 EARTKKKITKATL
-371 FERFNFNPGGPAA
+371 FERFNFNPGGNSA
-384 KDKLQS
+384 KEKLQS

-428 LVGLQSQAGAT
+428 LLGLQSQAGAS
-439 VPQPTTTGK
+439 VPQPTTARPE
-448 EQAEENDDDFPDLM
+448 EQAEKNNDDFSDLM

-474 GKGKAQTPELDT
+474 GKGKTQTPELDT
-486 KRPSKRQVR
+486 KRSTKRQVR

-503 NRVDL
+503 HRVDL
-508 GSGSNQDSGD
+508 GTGSNQDSD
-518 DDDLVILDEKRSKLD
+518 DDDNLVILDEKRSKLH
-533 ALFDRAPKDKTK
+533 ALFDRAPKDKSK
-545 ESRSLYALRQLAHL
+545 ESRSLHALRQLAHL
-559 NSPERKAHRKNDRAA
+559 NSPERKAHRKTDKAA

-589 DQARLEKERRMEML
+589 DQARAEKERRMEML

-619 REQIEDMVA
+619 REAIEDMVA

-650 SSDNADPLAWDD
+650 SSGKSDPLAWDD
-662 SASDDDYVD
+662 SGSDDDYVEG
-671 GENQN
+671 GENQS
-676 AAEVELSGS
+676 AADVELSGS
-685 EVDDED
+685 EE
-691 EDMVDGDAADEEDD
+691 DEEDELMADDNAVEEGND
-705 DAGGHDRN
+705 DASGEQDRTDQ
-713 NEDSAARPFVD
+713 DSAARPFVD
-724 DDAEEDSASEGSSSG
+724 EDAEEDSGSEASSSG
-739 VSFVDPDEEEERHRW
+739 LSFVDPDEEEERHRW

-763 APAFVQARRPR
+763 APAFVQARRPK

-781 DEADEE
+781 EEETDEM
-787 KDGLPALL
+787 PALI
-795 RARRQKRHT
+795 RARRAKRPT

-813 SDVEATLKPSTHNSL
+813 SDVEATPKPKAHPVT
-828 MTPAPKSRTVDIT
+828 MTPAPKPKTVDFT

-864 PGLPVNA
+864 PGLPVNE

-884 GTMESQAAAPFEGS
+884 GTMDSQAAPFGGS

-912 QFSQRVTDSAD
+912 QFSQKAADSAD

-942 GDESQIQFNF
+942 GDKESQIQLNF

-970 QASDMMNPSQDD
+970 QASDLMPTQDD

-997 PSATADTVA
+997 PSATADTVV
-1006 HDASQTADL
+1006 HDASQDADL

-1023 KRGRLIRKAAV
+1023 KRGRLIRKAVA
-1034 ASDSEEEDEVADSIA
+1034 ASDTEEEVDGADSIA
-1049 KPTAFNVLQDAAAK
+1049 KPTAFNILQDAAAK

-1073 MKKKSKAKEM
+1073 IKKKSKAKEM

-1120 QTQNNQADGVA
+1120 QTQNNQADSVA
-1131 LAKFYADRAREDDE
+1131 LAKFYA
-1145 KQVDKLFKDIT
+1145 
-1156 TGMLRRK
+1156 
-1163 RGAGEFD
+1163 
-1170 LDDEDDGGEARRR
+1170 
-1183 MKRRQFAKMQKAL
+1183 
-1196 FADERISKVAEN
+1196 
-1208 PRNQAFMRTIE
+1208 
-1219 DIGSDEEMDFLYEPA
+1219 
-1234 PADSKDSQEESQ
+1234 
-1246 DNQPQGAASVVPDS
+1246 
-1260 QPAAIGSMAA
+1260 
-1270 PPKRAPAAERRTKP
+1270 
-1284 AKKPSNIG
+1284 
-1292 EIRETLSNLLD
+1292 
-1303 EPSGNSIISATDFG
+1303 
-1317 SDSEEEGAGAGG
+1317 
-1329 EDDTESSNKENANP
+1329 
-1343 RRRARHAGQ
+1343 
-1352 VVDRISLKRQGS
+1352 
-1364 SNVSNASAGGGGG
+1364 
-1377 RLAFAAPNSSGSGG
+1377 
-1391 FKVPALLRRATT
+1391 
-1403 NSLIS
+1403 
-1408 TGSSASTSGASG
+1408 
-1420 KGGAGG
+1420 
-1426 GAGGGFGEDAKIK
+1426 
-1439 TKAGKRSGISYLAR
+1439 
-1453 ENDRRKAVD
+1453 
-1462 EAEKRR
+1462 
-1468 EQRKFRAVE
+1468 
-1477 GRSKVVGGLFG
+1477 
-1488 AGKFE
+1488 